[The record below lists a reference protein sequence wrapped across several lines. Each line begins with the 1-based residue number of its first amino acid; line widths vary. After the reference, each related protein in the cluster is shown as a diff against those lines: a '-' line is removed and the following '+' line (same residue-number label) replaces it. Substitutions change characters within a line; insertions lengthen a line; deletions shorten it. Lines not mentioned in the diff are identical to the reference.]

1 MAILIKGGRVI
12 DPARNLDGRQDI
24 LIEGEKITTLAA
36 NLEAPAG
43 ARVIDAGGMIVTPGL
58 IDMHVH
64 LREPGYEQ
72 KETIASGT
80 RAAAAGGFTA
90 VACMAN
96 TNPVAD
102 SASVIYFIKEKAR
115 QEGVVRVY
123 PVGALSKG
131 LEGKEIAE
139 IGDLAAA
146 GAVAISDD
154 GRPVMNALVMRHAL
168 EYAKMF
174 NLPVISHCEDE
185 ALANDGLMHEGLVAT
200 ILGLRGI
207 PAAAE
212 EVMVARDLILAELTG
227 GRLHLAHVSTAG
239 SVRLL
244 KEARARGVRVTAEAT
259 PHHLCLTDMLVESYD
274 TSTKVNPPLRPAG
287 DVAAVAAA
295 LAAGDIDVIASDHAP
310 HADEDKDVEYDYA
323 PFGMVGL
330 ETAVP
335 LVVTELILPGK
346 LTWQQAIK
354 SWTANPARILNI
366 PGGSLVPGGVADVT
380 IIDPDMEKEVD
391 VNEFYS
397 RGHNSP
403 LQGRKLKGWP
413 VLTIVGGRVVMENG
427 KIIEE

>member
-24 LIEGEKITTLAA
+24 LIEGEKITTMAA
-36 NLEAPAG
+36 SLEAPAG
-43 ARVIDAGGMIVTPGL
+43 ARVIDAGGRIVTPGL

-154 GRPVMNALVMRHAL
+154 GHPVMNALVMRHAL

-185 ALANDGLMHEGLVAT
+185 ALANDGLMHEGLMAT

-259 PHHLCLTDMLVESYD
+259 PHHLCLTDELVQGYD

-295 LAAGDIDVIASDHAP
+295 LAAGDIDAIASDHAP
-310 HADEDKDVEYDYA
+310 HADEEKDVEYDYA

-380 IIDPDMEKEVD
+380 IIDPDLEKEVE

-427 KIIEE
+427 KIVEE

>member
-24 LIEGEKITTLAA
+24 LIEGEKITAVAA

-43 ARVIDAGGMIVTPGL
+43 ARVIDAGGRIVTPGL

-96 TNPVAD
+96 TSPVAD
-102 SASVIYFIKEKAR
+102 NAGVIYFIKEKAR
-115 QEGVVRVY
+115 REGAVRVY

-131 LEGKEIAE
+131 LEGREIAE

-146 GAVAISDD
+146 GAVAVSDD

-185 ALANDGLMHEGLVAT
+185 TLANDGLMHEGLMAT

-244 KEARARGVRVTAEAT
+244 KEAKARGVRVTAEAT
-259 PHHLCLTDMLVESYD
+259 PHHLCLTDELVQGYD

-295 LAAGDIDVIASDHAP
+295 LAAGDIDAIASDHAP

-354 SWTANPARILNI
+354 SWTANPAWILNI

-380 IIDPDMEKEVD
+380 IIDPDLEKEVN
-391 VNEFYS
+391 VGEFYS
-397 RGHNSP
+397 QGHNSP
-403 LQGRKLKGWP
+403 LHGRKLKGWP
-413 VLTIVGGRVVMENG
+413 VATIVGGRVVMEDG
-427 KIIEE
+427 KVIE

>member
-12 DPARNLDGRQDI
+12 DPARNLDEQLDI
-24 LIEGEKITTLAA
+24 LIEGEKIAA
-36 NLEAPAG
+36 IEAEIEAPAG
-43 ARVIDAGGMIVTPGL
+43 ARVIPAGGRIVAPGL

-72 KETIASGT
+72 KETIATGT

-102 SASVIYFIKEKAR
+102 SASVIAFIKEKAC
-115 QEGVVRVY
+115 QEGAVRVY
-123 PVGALSKG
+123 PIGALSKG

-146 GAVAISDD
+146 GIVALSDD
-154 GRPVMNALVMRHAL
+154 GHPVMNALVMRHAL

-174 NLPVISHCEDE
+174 NLPVISHCED
-185 ALANDGLMHEGLVAT
+185 ADLANDGLMHEGLMAT

-212 EVMVARDLILAELTG
+212 EVMVARDLLLAAMTG

-244 KEARARGVRVTAEAT
+244 TEARTRGIQVTAEAT
-259 PHHLCLTDMLVESYD
+259 PHHLCLTDELVQSYD
-274 TSTKVNPPLRPAG
+274 TSTKVNPPLRPAP
-287 DVAAVAAA
+287 DVAAVVAA
-295 LAAGDIDVIASDHAP
+295 LAAGDIDTIASDHAP

-354 SWTANPARILNI
+354 AWTANPARILNVA
-366 PGGSLVPGGVADVT
+366 GGTLAPGGVADVT
-380 IIDPDMEKEVD
+380 IIDPELEKEVN
-391 VNEFYS
+391 VNDFYS
-397 RGHNSP
+397 LGHNSP
-403 LQGRKLKGWP
+403 LHGRKLKGWP
-413 VLTIVGGRVVMENG
+413 VATIVGGRLVMEDG
-427 KIIEE
+427 KVIA

>member
-12 DPARNLDGRQDI
+12 DPAQNLDARRDLLLEGDKIVALEADI
-24 LIEGEKITTLAA
+24 T
-36 NLEAPAG
+36 APAG
-43 ARVIDAGGMIVTPGL
+43 ARVIPAEGKIVTPGL

-72 KETIASGT
+72 KETIATGT

-102 SASVIYFIKEKAR
+102 NASVIAFIIEKAR

-139 IGDLAAA
+139 IGELAAA

-154 GRPVMNALVMRHAL
+154 GHPVMNALVMRHAL

-174 NLPVISHCEDE
+174 NLPVISHCED
-185 ALANDGLMHEGLVAT
+185 ADLANEGLMHEGLMST

-212 EVMVARDLILAELTG
+212 EVMVARDLILVELTG

-244 KEARARGVRVTAEAT
+244 KEARARGVKVTAEAT
-259 PHHLCLTDMLVESYD
+259 PHHLCLTDGLVQSYD
-274 TSTKVNPPLRPAG
+274 TSTKVNPPLRPA
-287 DVAAVAAA
+287 DHVAAVVAA
-295 LAAGDIDVIASDHAP
+295 LEAGDIDAIASDHAP

-346 LTWQQAIK
+346 LTWLQAIRA
-354 SWTANPARILNI
+354 WTVNPARILN
-366 PGGSLVPGGVADVT
+366 VPGGNLAPGSIADVT
-380 IIDPDMEKEVD
+380 IIDPELEKEVN

-397 RGHNSP
+397 LGHNSP
-403 LQGRKLKGWP
+403 LHGRRLKGWP
-413 VLTIVGGRVVMENG
+413 VATIVGGRIVMEQG
-427 KIIEE
+427 KVIED

>member
-427 KIIEE
+427 KITEE

>member
-12 DPARNLDGRQDI
+12 DPARNLDEQLDI
-24 LIEGEKITTLAA
+24 LIEGEKIAA
-36 NLEAPAG
+36 IEAEIEAPAG
-43 ARVIDAGGMIVTPGL
+43 ARVIPAGGRIVAPGL

-72 KETIASGT
+72 KETIATGT

-102 SASVIYFIKEKAR
+102 SASVIAFIKEKAC
-115 QEGVVRVY
+115 QEGAVRVY
-123 PVGALSKG
+123 PIGALSKG

-146 GAVAISDD
+146 GVVALSDD
-154 GRPVMNALVMRHAL
+154 GHPVMNALVMRHAL

-174 NLPVISHCEDE
+174 NLPVISHCED
-185 ALANDGLMHEGLVAT
+185 ADLANDGLMHEGLMAT

-212 EVMVARDLILAELTG
+212 EVMVARDLILAGLTG

-244 KEARARGVRVTAEAT
+244 TEARTRGIQVTAEAT
-259 PHHLCLTDMLVESYD
+259 PHHLCLTDELVQSYD
-274 TSTKVNPPLRPAG
+274 TSTKVNPPLRPAP
-287 DVAAVAAA
+287 DVAAVVAA
-295 LAAGDIDVIASDHAP
+295 LAAGDIDTIASDHAP

-354 SWTANPARILNI
+354 AWTANPARILNVA
-366 PGGSLVPGGVADVT
+366 GGTLAPGGVADVT
-380 IIDPDMEKEVD
+380 IIDPELEKEVN
-391 VNEFYS
+391 VNDFYS
-397 RGHNSP
+397 LGHNSP
-403 LQGRKLKGWP
+403 LHGRKLKGWP
-413 VLTIVGGRVVMENG
+413 VATIVGGRLVMEDG
-427 KIIEE
+427 KVIA

>member
-12 DPARNLDGRQDI
+12 DPAQNLDARRDLLLEGDKIVALEADI
-24 LIEGEKITTLAA
+24 T
-36 NLEAPAG
+36 APAG
-43 ARVIDAGGMIVTPGL
+43 ARVIPAEGKIVTPGL

-72 KETIASGT
+72 KETIATGT

-102 SASVIYFIKEKAR
+102 SASVITFIKEKAR

-139 IGDLAAA
+139 IGELAAA

-154 GRPVMNALVMRHAL
+154 GHPVMNALVMRHAL

-174 NLPVISHCEDE
+174 NLPVISHCEDTD
-185 ALANDGLMHEGLVAT
+185 LANEGLMHEGILST

-212 EVMVARDLILAELTG
+212 EVMVARDLILAEITG

-244 KEARARGVRVTAEAT
+244 KEARMRGVKVTAEVT
-259 PHHLCLTDMLVESYD
+259 PHHLCLTDELVQSYD
-274 TSTKVNPPLRPAG
+274 TSTKVNPPLRPA
-287 DVAAVAAA
+287 DHVAAVVAA
-295 LAAGDIDVIASDHAP
+295 LAAGEIDAIASDHAP

-346 LTWQQAIK
+346 LTWLQAIRA
-354 SWTANPARILNI
+354 WTVNPAWILNV
-366 PGGSLVPGGVADVT
+366 PGGNLAPGGVADVT
-380 IIDPDMEKEVD
+380 IIDPELEKEVN

-397 RGHNSP
+397 LGHNSP
-403 LQGRKLKGWP
+403 LHGRKLKGWP
-413 VLTIVGGRVVMENG
+413 VATIVGGRIVMEQG
-427 KIIEE
+427 KVIED

>member
-24 LIEGEKITTLAA
+24 LIEGEKITTMAA
-36 NLEAPAG
+36 SLEAPAG
-43 ARVIDAGGMIVTPGL
+43 ARVIDAGGRIVTPGL

-154 GRPVMNALVMRHAL
+154 GHPVMNALVMRHAL

-185 ALANDGLMHEGLVAT
+185 ALANDGLMHEGLMAT

-259 PHHLCLTDMLVESYD
+259 PHHLCLTDELVQGYD

-295 LAAGDIDVIASDHAP
+295 LAAGDIDAIASDHAP
-310 HADEDKDVEYDYA
+310 HADEEKDVEYDYA

-380 IIDPDMEKEVD
+380 IIDPDLEKEVE

>member
-259 PHHLCLTDMLVESYD
+259 PHHLCLTDMLVQSYD

-287 DVAAVAAA
+287 DVAAVVAA

>member
-259 PHHLCLTDMLVESYD
+259 PHHLCLTDMLVQSYD

>member
-96 TNPVAD
+96 TKPVAD

-259 PHHLCLTDMLVESYD
+259 PHHLCLTDMLVQSYD

-287 DVAAVAAA
+287 DVAAVVAA

>member
-12 DPARNLDGRQDI
+12 DPAQNLDARRD
-24 LIEGEKITTLAA
+24 LLLEGDKIVA
-36 NLEAPAG
+36 LEADITPTAG
-43 ARVIDAGGMIVTPGL
+43 TEVIAAEGKIVTPGL

-72 KETIASGT
+72 KETIATGT

-102 SASVIYFIKEKAR
+102 SASVITFIKEKAR

-123 PVGALSKG
+123 PIGALSKG

-139 IGDLAAA
+139 IGELAAA

-154 GRPVMNALVMRHAL
+154 GHPVMNALVMRHAL

-174 NLPVISHCEDE
+174 NLPVISHCEDTD
-185 ALANDGLMHEGLVAT
+185 LANEGLMHEGILST

-212 EVMVARDLILAELTG
+212 EVMVARDLILAEITG

-244 KEARARGVRVTAEAT
+244 KEARMRGVKVTAEAT
-259 PHHLCLTDMLVESYD
+259 PHHLCLTDELVQSYD
-274 TSTKVNPPLRPAG
+274 TSTKVNPPLRPA
-287 DVAAVAAA
+287 DHVAAVAAA
-295 LAAGDIDVIASDHAP
+295 LAAGEIDAIASDHAP

-346 LTWQQAIK
+346 LTWLQAVQA
-354 SWTANPARILNI
+354 WTVNPARILNV
-366 PGGSLVPGGVADVT
+366 PGGSLAPGGVADVT
-380 IIDPDMEKEVD
+380 IIDPELEKEVN

-397 RGHNSP
+397 LGHNSP
-403 LQGRKLKGWP
+403 LHGRKLKGWP
-413 VLTIVGGRVVMENG
+413 VATIVGGRIVMEQG
-427 KIIEE
+427 KVIED

>member
-12 DPARNLDGRQDI
+12 DPAQNLDARHDL
-24 LIEGEKITTLAA
+24 LIEGNKIVA
-36 NLEAPAG
+36 LEADITAPAG
-43 ARVIDAGGMIVTPGL
+43 ARVIPAEGKIVTPGL

-72 KETIASGT
+72 KETIATGT

-102 SASVIYFIKEKAR
+102 SASVIAFIKEKAR

-154 GRPVMNALVMRHAL
+154 GHPVMNALVMRHAL

-174 NLPVISHCEDE
+174 NLPVISHCED
-185 ALANDGLMHEGLVAT
+185 ADLANEGLMHEGLMST

-244 KEARARGVRVTAEAT
+244 QEARARGVKVTAEVT
-259 PHHLCLTDMLVESYD
+259 PHHLCLTDGLVQSYD
-274 TSTKVNPPLRPAG
+274 TSTKVNPPLRPA
-287 DVAAVAAA
+287 DHVAAVVAA
-295 LAAGDIDVIASDHAP
+295 LAAGEIDAIASDHAP

-346 LTWQQAIK
+346 LSWLQAVK
-354 SWTANPARILNI
+354 AWTVNPAWILNV
-366 PGGSLVPGGVADVT
+366 PGGSLAPGGVADVT
-380 IIDPDMEKEVD
+380 IIDPELEKEVN

-397 RGHNSP
+397 LGHNSP
-403 LQGRKLKGWP
+403 LHGRKLKGWP
-413 VLTIVGGRVVMENG
+413 VATIVGGRIVMEQG
-427 KIIEE
+427 KVIED